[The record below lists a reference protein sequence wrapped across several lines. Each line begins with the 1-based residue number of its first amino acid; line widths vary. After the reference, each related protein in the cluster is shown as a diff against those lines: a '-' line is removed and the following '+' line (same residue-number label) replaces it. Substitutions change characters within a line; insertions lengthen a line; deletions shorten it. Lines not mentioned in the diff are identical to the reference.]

1 MFDFIQNQIFGMKWL
16 SDFVALTLENFGLDL
31 QDKFASSLHFFIY
44 DTIKITILLCV
55 LIFIISFVQSYF
67 PPERSKRILER
78 FKGLKAII
86 LAALLGTVT
95 PFCSCSSIPL
105 FIGFC
110 AANIPLEISL
120 AFLISSPMVDL
131 GSLVLL
137 GSIFGMKIAVIY
149 VFLGLLV
156 AVLGGVIIKNLNLE
170 NEIKDFVKQSPNLAV
185 NSASLS
191 KKERINFAFLQMKN
205 IFKKVFLWIVLGVA
219 IGAFIHNFI
228 PHEFV
233 QNILGDKNPFGVI
246 IAVLV
251 GAPIYADIFG
261 VIGVAQALYL
271 SGANLGSVLA
281 FMMAV
286 TTLSL
291 PSLILLS
298 KVVSHK
304 LLAIFVAIC
313 VFGIILV
320 GYLFN
325 FFENLL

>member
-55 LIFIISFVQSYF
+55 LIFVISFVQSYF
-67 PPERSKRILER
+67 PPERSKRILGH

-185 NSASLS
+185 NSANLS

-325 FFENLL
+325 FFENLF

>member
-1 MFDFIQNQIFGMKWL
+1 MFEFIQNQIFGMKWL

-55 LIFIISFVQSYF
+55 LIFVISFVQSYF

-185 NSASLS
+185 NSANLS

-271 SGANLGSVLA
+271 IGANLGSVLA

-325 FFENLL
+325 FFENLF

>member
-55 LIFIISFVQSYF
+55 LIFVISFVQSYF

>member
-1 MFDFIQNQIFGMKWL
+1 MFEFIQNQIFGMKWL

-55 LIFIISFVQSYF
+55 LIFVISFVQSYF

-86 LAALLGTVT
+86 LAAHLGTVT

-185 NSASLS
+185 NSANLS

-246 IAVLV
+246 IAVWLEHRFMR
-251 GAPIYADIFG
+251 IFS
-261 VIGVAQALYL
+261 AS
-271 SGANLGSVLA
+271 SG
-281 FMMAV
+281 
-286 TTLSL
+286 
-291 PSLILLS
+291 
-298 KVVSHK
+298 
-304 LLAIFVAIC
+304 
-313 VFGIILV
+313 
-320 GYLFN
+320 
-325 FFENLL
+325 

>member
-1 MFDFIQNQIFGMKWL
+1 MFEFIQNQIFGMKWL

-55 LIFIISFVQSYF
+55 LIFVISFVQSYF

-185 NSASLS
+185 NSANLS

-281 FMMAV
+281 FMMAI

-298 KVVSHK
+298 KVVTHK
-304 LLAIFVAIC
+304 LLSIFVAIC

-325 FFENLL
+325 FFENLF